1 MNLLELINK
10 TKTIISDDSY
20 KKYAKYYDLTEPT
33 DNAFNDKID
42 IIYDLINCP
51 IDDKNLE
58 IEGLKINKD
67 ADGKIY
73 FYVK

>member
-42 IIYDLINCP
+42 IIYDLI
-51 IDDKNLE
+51 
-58 IEGLKINKD
+58 INKNMT
-67 ADGKIY
+67 I
-73 FYVK
+73 